1 MISDTFLKNT
11 KNKPPS
17 KLLVEALPFVSYTT
31 GRALD
36 LGCGAF
42 KDSMF
47 LLEQGFIVD
56 AVDNAENVAA
66 LAPQHNGL
74 TFYHQSFSEFTF
86 NEGQYDLINAQFSL
100 PFTPPNTFTEVWDKV
115 VSSLPLGGVFAG
127 QLFGPEDGFADRP
140 EMTFLD
146 RQAVESL
153 FTSFMVRTFVES
165 KRTSKTATGHDKF
178 WHIFD
183 VIGSK
188 TKSN

>member
-11 KNKPPS
+11 KDKPPS

-42 KDSMF
+42 KDSVF
-47 LLEQGFIVD
+47 LLENGFIVD

-66 LAPQHNGL
+66 MVSQQDGL
-74 TFYHQSFSEFTF
+74 TFYQQSFSEFTF
-86 NEGQYDLINAQFSL
+86 NEGRYDLVNAQFSL
-100 PFTPPNTFTEVWDKV
+100 PFTSPDTFTEVWDKM
-115 VSSLPLGGVFAG
+115 VSSLPSGGVFVG
-127 QLFGPEDGFADRP
+127 QFFGPEDEFSDRP

-146 RQAVESL
+146 RQEVENLCAS
-153 FTSFMVRTFVES
+153 FTVRTFVES
-165 KRTSKTATGHDKF
+165 KRTGKTATGHDKF

-183 VIGSK
+183 VIGVK
-188 TKSN
+188 ARK

>member
-17 KLLVEALPFVSYTT
+17 KLLVEALPFVSHTT

-42 KDSMF
+42 KDSVF
-47 LLEQGFIVD
+47 LLEKGFIVD

-66 LAPQHNGL
+66 MSPQHDGL
-74 TFYHQSFSEFTF
+74 TFYQQSFSEFTF
-86 NEGQYDLINAQFSL
+86 SEGQYDLVNAQSSL
-100 PFTPPNTFTEVWDKV
+100 PFTSTDTFTEVWDKIL
-115 VSSLPLGGVFAG
+115 SSLLSGGVFAG
-127 QLFGPEDGFADRP
+127 QFFGPEDGFADRP

-146 RQAVESL
+146 RPEVENL
-153 FTSFMVRTFVES
+153 FNSFTVRTFVES

-183 VIGSK
+183 VIGVK
-188 TKSN
+188 V

>member
-17 KLLVEALPFVSYTT
+17 KLLVEALPFVSHTK

-42 KDSMF
+42 KDSVF
-47 LLEQGFIVD
+47 LLEKGFVVD

-66 LAPQHNGL
+66 MAPQQESL
-74 TFYHQSFSEFTF
+74 TFYQQSFSEFTF
-86 NEGQYDLINAQFSL
+86 NEGQYDLVNAQFSL
-100 PFTPPNTFTEVWDKV
+100 PFTSPDTFTEVWDKI
-115 VSSLPLGGVFAG
+115 VSSLLSGGVFAG
-127 QLFGPEDGFADRP
+127 QLFGPEDGFADRS

-146 RQAVESL
+146 RQAVENL
-153 FTSFMVRTFVES
+153 FTSFTVRTFVES

-183 VIGSK
+183 VMAV
-188 TKSN
+188 KS